1 MLPYLQPAMRFG
13 DMRKVFPEVAK
24 TERVVDYIESL

>member
-1 MLPYLQPAMRFG
+1 
-13 DMRKVFPEVAK
+13 MRKVFPEVAK